1 MAEHIVYL
9 ETPMSFF
16 KTATESLPK
25 CELRDS
31 PGKGKGVF
39 MLEPVKKGRYV
50 TVYPSHVVFRCCVDL
65 NEDVNGTEQEFDT
78 IGHMR
83 GVEITDEKF
92 AKYSLGAK
100 YKNLLIMGDPSYCRP
115 RALGHM
121 INDKARSK
129 NVKDEGIYTN
139 ISTRGQNVT
148 PETLFIE
155 EDESLPVIFM
165 KATRDIEANEEL
177 FYSYGLN
184 YWRPK
189 RQKSDKAQSSDK
201 FPK

>member
-1 MAEHIVYL
+1 MAEHFVYL

-50 TVYPSHVVFRCCVDL
+50 TVYPSHAVFRCCVDL
-65 NEDVNGTEQEFDT
+65 DREGVHGTKQVFDT
-78 IGHMR
+78 IGHMQS
-83 GVEITDEKF
+83 VEITDEKF
-92 AKYSLGAK
+92 AKYTLGAK
-100 YKNLLIMGDPSYCRP
+100 YKNLVIMGDPSICAP
-115 RALGHM
+115 HALGHM

-129 NVKDEGIYTN
+129 SVKDEGIYTN
-139 ISTRGQNVT
+139 VSTRGQNVT

-155 EDESLPVIFM
+155 ENDTLPVIFM
-165 KATRDIEANEEL
+165 KATRDIAANEEL

-189 RQKSDKAQSSDK
+189 RQKSDNV
-201 FPK
+201 

>member
-1 MAEHIVYL
+1 MAEHFVYL

-31 PGKGKGVF
+31 PGIGKGVF

-50 TVYPSHVVFRCCVDL
+50 TVYPSHAVFRCCADL
-65 NEDVNGTEQEFDT
+65 DREGVHGTKQEFDT
-78 IGHMR
+78 IGHMQS
-83 GVEITDEKF
+83 VEITDEKF
-92 AKYSLGAK
+92 AKYTLGAK
-100 YKNLLIMGDPSYCRP
+100 YKNLVIMGDPSICAP
-115 RALGHM
+115 HALGHM

-129 NVKDEGIYTN
+129 SVKDEGIYT
-139 ISTRGQNVT
+139 IVSTRGQNVT

-155 EDESLPVIFM
+155 ENDTLPVIFM
-165 KATRDIEANEEL
+165 KATRDIAANEEL

-189 RQKSDKAQSSDK
+189 RQKSDNV
-201 FPK
+201 